1 VVKDKEQRSSEAL
14 TVCTCGQINREHN
27 ERGACG
33 VVIDILNNDYCP
45 CNLFAPRSNE
55 ATHAIGEPRC
65 TLCGSARLVRNSQPL
80 ACSFTQCR
88 DPLHDFCVENG
99 VRCGAIDPPWP
110 DTLPC
115 TREKGHRGSHRSD
128 RLPPENGWVSWPND
142 EPGAYDEQRPQEATT
157 KENGMRCSHCGNDI
171 CDPCWKAR
179 VDRRIGSDLSED
191 ALGRIEGMIRGAK
204 SVEEIWTTPADA
216 MSLIREVRRRRAEVG
231 DEYTRA
237 NAVRDKVQ
245 VDPRVAEVV
254 SAATAL
260 CEDEDARAWSRLR
273 FALDALPLVVAE
285 QRLDYPPNLPRRM
298 HGRLERMAADLRYRA
313 QTIADDSDRADGEAQ
328 DQEVEDLERE
338 ASIVERCAN
347 ALVEMLQKEQRTDLL
362 HVEPD
367 RALKIVEE
375 LNHKAFTSA
384 KRFKEAVLARLR
396 KLAEE

>member
-1 VVKDKEQRSSEAL
+1 MSNDQRSSNAPNEFEMRHPR
-14 TVCTCGQINREHN
+14 CTLHWVFGDARHVYKHAPDCEHPDEHANPEHRSSEPWNACPHFPNDEMMRRRCACWDWPDRTPRTN
-27 ERGACG
+27 ET
-33 VVIDILNNDYCP
+33 
-45 CNLFAPRSNE
+45 
-55 ATHAIGEPRC
+55 THAIGEPRC

-285 QRLDYPPNLPRRM
+285 QRLDYPQIQPGARVRSASLPHHEGTVR
-298 HGRLERMAADLRYRA
+298 
-313 QTIADDSDRADGEAQ
+313 
-328 DQEVEDLERE
+328 V
-338 ASIVERCAN
+338 VERKVIVAVQWDRG
-347 ALVEMLQKEQRTDLL
+347 ALKEHPPTSLVVLNEQRSDSVTTHHETNKGD
-362 HVEPD
+362 
-367 RALKIVEE
+367 
-375 LNHKAFTSA
+375 
-384 KRFKEAVLARLR
+384 
-396 KLAEE
+396 AE